1 MTVESF
7 KAWKIKFDLELA
19 VKKAREDDEKLKAMT
34 PKEKEDW
41 KRAGVRLTG
50 KVFNSSSPTSRFQ
63 HIYSS

>member
-1 MTVESF
+1 VESF

-34 PKEKEDW
+34 PKEKEEW

-50 KVFNSSSPTSRFQ
+50 TIFDCSSPTSRCQ
-63 HIYSS
+63 HIYFS